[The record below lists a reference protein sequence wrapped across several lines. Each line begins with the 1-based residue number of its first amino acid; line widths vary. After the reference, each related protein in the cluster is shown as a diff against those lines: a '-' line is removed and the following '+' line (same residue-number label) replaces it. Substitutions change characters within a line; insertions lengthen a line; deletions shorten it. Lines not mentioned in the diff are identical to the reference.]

1 MFIHYIEQLHCTLY
15 HNNQSSLDENVVQ
28 GEDLKEEW
36 NDDLRG
42 CYSSFRNRWVIQQGM
57 SLDSRAIL
65 LIIAFKLIFYSLN
78 YKGNKTTDK

>member
-1 MFIHYIEQLHCTLY
+1 MHYTVQLHCTLY
-15 HNNQSSLDENVVQ
+15 HNNQSSLDENVAQ

-42 CYSSFRNRWVIQQGM
+42 CYSSFRNRWVFQQEM

-78 YKGNKTTDK
+78 YKGNKTIDK

>member
-1 MFIHYIEQLHCTLY
+1 MFIHYTEQLHCTLY

-42 CYSSFRNRWVIQQGM
+42 CYSSFRNRWVNQQGM

-65 LIIAFKLIFYSLN
+65 LIIAFKLNFDKLN
-78 YKGNKTTDK
+78 SKKNKIDE